1 MVQDGDHGEVSQT
14 VTANCPDWPLSCESC
29 QQMCVMSVQTNRETP
44 NYVTLLI
51 FRGNIPRE
59 ISWHHRL
66 GIKWLTQAVKK
77 QTFKVAHE
85 VTEMCMNKI
94 I

>member
-1 MVQDGDHGEVSQT
+1 MR
-14 VTANCPDWPLSCESC
+14 
-29 QQMCVMSVQTNRETP
+29 VQTNRETP

-66 GIKWLTQAVKK
+66 GIKWLTRAVKK
-77 QTFKVAHE
+77 QTFKVAPE
-85 VTEMCMNKI
+85 VADMYTNKI
-94 I
+94 TISKDEESAIIV